1 MIATTNQLTYDKL
14 AKSGLRLCVVD
25 DEYGWFHC
33 WENYAEVIE
42 PGIMI
47 GSSPGGQFSRVY
59 GVVEFNN
66 GTERILPGKIKFVDD
81 INSVLVGIRNETRN
95 SENKNQ
101 EDKQN
106 DLL

>member
-1 MIATTNQLTYDKL
+1 MMATTNQLTYDKL
-14 AKSGLRLCVVD
+14 AKSRLRLCVVD

-47 GSSPGGQFSRVY
+47 GSSPGGQLSRIY
-59 GVVEFNN
+59 GIVEFNH

-81 INSVLVGIRNETRN
+81 INSVLVGIQNETRN
-95 SENKNQ
+95 SENKSQ
-101 EDKQN
+101 EDK
-106 DLL
+106 

>member
-1 MIATTNQLTYDKL
+1 MDEADRLTFYNAVQK
-14 AKSGLRLCVVD
+14 GLRLCVVD

-59 GVVEFNN
+59 GIVEFNN

-81 INSVLVGIRNETRN
+81 INSVLVGIQNETRN

-101 EDKQN
+101 EDKRN
-106 DLL
+106 GLL